1 MKDNDEIYREV
12 AEELRDTLREL
23 RLVIVDL
30 RVLLDAEIKG
40 RIPERD
46 RR

>member
-23 RLVIVDL
+23 RLVITDL
-30 RVLLDAEIKG
+30 RVLLDVEIKT
-40 RIPERD
+40 RVPERD